1 MSFNFT
7 VVKKN
12 QILAGAVT
20 LMLVTAGYLNYKYD
34 PTKPYDV
41 EVTGIIEENLGDA
54 VLVDANGLIEDI
66 NLADGTSFSDYIGE
80 GINDD
85 QGTNYIISND
95 GTTPVFQNNTELVDN
110 TNQSSNTKVPDN
122 TNQSSDTNLSGNSS
136 SVGKNSNSE
145 LSENSIINTLVNE
158 DEKVFKEIEDY
169 FISTRIDRTNN
180 YAEQIE
186 SYENILNG
194 TNVSEEQKNKANEEI
209 IKINQ
214 IRNSIM
220 IAENLIKLK
229 GFEEAV
235 ILVNENSVNVIIAA
249 DNLTSV
255 EVAQIQSIIVN
266 EFSIAIENVHIINY
280 D

>member
-7 VVKKN
+7 VIKKN

-54 VLVDANGLIEDI
+54 VLVDY
-66 NLADGTSFSDYIGE
+66 SVSD
-80 GINDD
+80 
-85 QGTNYIISND
+85 D
-95 GTTPVFQNNTELVDN
+95 GTTPVFQNNTDLTVLNEKNNDSDLDN
-110 TNQSSNTKVPDN
+110 TNISNTNEEDE
-122 TNQSSDTNLSGNSS
+122 S
-136 SVGKNSNSE
+136 SVGK
-145 LSENSIINTLVNE
+145 

-186 SYENILNG
+186 SYENILDSSNA
-194 TNVSEEQKNKANEEI
+194 SEEQKNKALGEI
-209 IKINQ
+209 ENING

-229 GFEEAV
+229 GFEDAI
-235 ILVNENSVNVIIAA
+235 ILVNDSSINVVVASE
-249 DNLTSV
+249 NLTST

-266 EFSIAIENVHIINY
+266 EFSVEIGNVHIINY

>member
-7 VVKKN
+7 VIKRN
-12 QILAGAVT
+12 QILTGAVT

-54 VLVDANGLIEDI
+54 VLVDY
-66 NLADGTSFSDYIGE
+66 SVSD
-80 GINDD
+80 
-85 QGTNYIISND
+85 D
-95 GTTPVFQNNTELVDN
+95 GTTPVFQNNTDLTYLKVPKDN
-110 TNQSSNTKVPDN
+110 QTASLESANSSNT
-122 TNQSSDTNLSGNSS
+122 NLENA
-136 SVGKNSNSE
+136 SNDV
-145 LSENSIINTLVNE
+145 NINE
-158 DEKVFKEIEDY
+158 KDEKVFKEIDDY
-169 FISTRIDRTNN
+169 FIATRIDRTNN

-186 SYENILNG
+186 SYENILNSS
-194 TNVSEEQKNKANEEI
+194 NVNDEQKNKAQEEI
-209 IKINQ
+209 EKING

-229 GFEEAV
+229 GFEDAI
-235 ILVNENSVNVIIAA
+235 ILVNDNSINVVVASE
-249 DNLTSV
+249 NLTSA

-266 EFSIAIENVHIINY
+266 EFSIDIGNVHIINY

>member
-7 VVKKN
+7 VIKRN

-41 EVTGIIEENLGDA
+41 EVTGMIEENLGDA
-54 VLVDANGLIEDI
+54 VLVDY
-66 NLADGTSFSDYIGE
+66 SVSD
-80 GINDD
+80 
-85 QGTNYIISND
+85 D
-95 GTTPVFQNNTELVDN
+95 GTTPVFQNNTDLTYLKEPKDN
-110 TNQSSNTKVPDN
+110 QTGSLESVNSSNT
-122 TNQSSDTNLSGNSS
+122 NLENA
-136 SVGKNSNSE
+136 SNDV
-145 LSENSIINTLVNE
+145 NINE
-158 DEKVFKEIEDY
+158 KDEKVFKEIDDY
-169 FISTRIDRTNN
+169 FIATRIDRTNN

-186 SYENILNG
+186 SYENILNSS
-194 TNVSEEQKNKANEEI
+194 NVNDEQKNKAQEEI
-209 IKINQ
+209 EKING

-229 GFEEAV
+229 GFEDAI
-235 ILVNENSVNVIIAA
+235 ILVNDNSINVVVASE
-249 DNLTSV
+249 NLTSA

-266 EFSIAIENVHIINY
+266 EFSIDIGNVHIINY

>member
-7 VVKKN
+7 VIKRN

-54 VLVDANGLIEDI
+54 VLVDY
-66 NLADGTSFSDYIGE
+66 SVSD
-80 GINDD
+80 
-85 QGTNYIISND
+85 D
-95 GTTPVFQNNTELVDN
+95 GTTPVFQNNTDLTYLKVPKDN
-110 TNQSSNTKVPDN
+110 QTGSLESANSSNT
-122 TNQSSDTNLSGNSS
+122 NLENA
-136 SVGKNSNSE
+136 SNDV
-145 LSENSIINTLVNE
+145 NINE
-158 DEKVFKEIEDY
+158 KDEKVFKEIDDY
-169 FISTRIDRTNN
+169 FIATRIDRTNN

-186 SYENILNG
+186 SYENILNSS
-194 TNVSEEQKNKANEEI
+194 NVNDEQKNKAQEEI
-209 IKINQ
+209 EKING

-229 GFEEAV
+229 GFEDAI
-235 ILVNENSVNVIIAA
+235 ILVNDNSINVVVASE
-249 DNLTSV
+249 NLTSA

-266 EFSIAIENVHIINY
+266 EFFIDIGNVHIINY

>member
-1 MSFNFT
+1 MRFSFT
-7 VVKKN
+7 VIKKN

-34 PTKPYDV
+34 PTKAYDV

-54 VLVDANGLIEDI
+54 VLVDSNGVIQDLNKDLV
-66 NLADGTSFSDYIGE
+66 NSSDFEI
-80 GINDD
+80 
-85 QGTNYIISND
+85 TND
-95 GTTPVFQNNTELVDN
+95 GTTPVFQNTTDL
-110 TNQSSNTKVPDN
+110 
-122 TNQSSDTNLSGNSS
+122 NLSKHSGESNNSTALIDNSGGN
-136 SVGKNSNSE
+136 K
-145 LSENSIINTLVNE
+145 

-186 SYENILNG
+186 TYENIIEAN
-194 TNVSEEQKNKANEEI
+194 NVTEEQKNKAHEEI
-209 IKINQ
+209 VKINK

-229 GFEEAV
+229 GFDEAV
-235 ILVNENSVNVIIAA
+235 ILAS

-255 EVAQIQSIIVN
+255 EIAQLQSIIVN
-266 EFSIAIENVHIINY
+266 EFVVDISDIQIINY
-280 D
+280 E

>member
-7 VVKKN
+7 VIKRN

-41 EVTGIIEENLGDA
+41 EITGMIEENLGDA
-54 VLVDANGLIEDI
+54 VLVDY
-66 NLADGTSFSDYIGE
+66 SVSD
-80 GINDD
+80 
-85 QGTNYIISND
+85 D
-95 GTTPVFQNNTELVDN
+95 GTTPVFQNNTDLTYLKVPKDN
-110 TNQSSNTKVPDN
+110 QTGSLESANSSNT
-122 TNQSSDTNLSGNSS
+122 NLENA
-136 SVGKNSNSE
+136 SNDV
-145 LSENSIINTLVNE
+145 NINE
-158 DEKVFKEIEDY
+158 KDEKVFKEIDDY
-169 FISTRIDRTNN
+169 FIATRIDRTNN

-186 SYENILNG
+186 SYENILNSS
-194 TNVSEEQKNKANEEI
+194 NVNDEQKNKAQEEI
-209 IKINQ
+209 EKING

-229 GFEEAV
+229 GFEDAI
-235 ILVNENSVNVIIAA
+235 ILVNDNSINVVVASE
-249 DNLTSV
+249 NLTSA

-266 EFSIAIENVHIINY
+266 EFSIDIGNVHIINY